1 MLRLLSGI
9 VLTLFV
15 IIFFIFTSDWYFIVI
30 SWIVYPVIMLYYII
44 PVNRGRR
51 DIVLILAALACAGVL
66 AEVIVTFMI

>member
-9 VLTLFV
+9 ALTLFV

-44 PVNRGRR
+44 PVNRARR

-66 AEVIVTFMI
+66 AKVIVTFMI

>member
-9 VLTLFV
+9 ALTLSV

-30 SWIVYPVIMLYYII
+30 SWIVYPVIMFNYII

-51 DIVLILAALACAGVL
+51 DIVLTLAALACFGVL
-66 AEVIVTFMI
+66 AEVIVTFII